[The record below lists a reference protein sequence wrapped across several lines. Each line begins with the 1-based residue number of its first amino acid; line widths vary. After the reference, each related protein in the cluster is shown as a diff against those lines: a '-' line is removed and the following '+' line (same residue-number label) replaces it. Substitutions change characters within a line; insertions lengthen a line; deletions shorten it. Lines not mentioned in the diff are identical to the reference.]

1 MLGCTRSVGTFE
13 CECEGLIY
21 ETAFVLESVVHTGLV
36 SFSESYLPKL
46 SSRRS
51 LVLRQLRVGLLNLV
65 LMVLQMTRTF
75 QQASTTRRMKKMIVK
90 QWQTPPLLWHIEVI
104 EELDLLRL
112 LFLKE
117 SLNIHQV

>member
-1 MLGCTRSVGTFE
+1 MSGIRVSLYWALLYIE

-21 ETAFVLESVVHTGLV
+21 ETALYLKVWYIQTWSLSLNRTCP
-36 SFSESYLPKL
+36 SFG
-46 SSRRS
+46 SRRS
-51 LVLRQLRVGLLNLV
+51 LVFRQLRVGLLNLV

-104 EELDLLRL
+104 EELDLVRP
-112 LFLKE
+112 LF
-117 SLNIHQV
+117 